1 MILKDMKKGRRKAY
15 YAVILLIIFLLI
27 CGFFIIKNKK
37 ISGKAVLEISEATG
51 EKNYEDWTMAFHDL
65 NHTGTTS
72 EIINLPLILKWK
84 YQYSYPGIEERFY
97 TERNKHFGYLLTY
110 EDKIY
115 SVWGDQRGR
124 IFDTDS
130 GTNFMRFTA
139 HPADAPFSESYP
151 AMDNESIAV
160 HFVDYNAVYDI
171 DNLEITDYVHRWGAG
186 NGGTALF
193 NNIAYF
199 NSPAKD
205 AFTSNNVRYAYGGM
219 HLNALETKK
228 ENLLWKHSLFDVSK
242 FTATE
247 YITPTIANNIFY
259 SIIDRNPSS
268 ISSYDADTGDIIWSK
283 SLGSQSCNFDTSIA
297 YENDMLYVGAKGT
310 GCKKLYALNATTGD
324 IIWAYNVNA
333 EIYAPIVS
341 NKIIYFA
348 SKDNYFYA
356 INSTSR
362 ALKWRFLSKFDTD
375 RYSYTDIQKNHR
387 IPAISGDLIFFGSDS
402 PENRLYALNISTGR
416 EVWRYQFSYPIGSPI
431 VSKGMLL
438 VSDERYTL
446 YSFIEPSKDKIIR
459 KIKKPL
465 ISQPAIVEKTGSFIS
480 EYESSPS
487 DYDFNAKLILRY
499 GKEFLINLENF
510 RYDNSKGRWILN
522 FSIPLNVPEELYD
535 LNITSNLGSDVSY
548 NSVKIIS
555 NFKTS
560 FKFIH
565 AVNPLIRKFNPGI
578 NSENDEAAL
587 ALRKVIEEW
596 NLLNPEFV
604 LISGGLTENGQDW
617 QYRDLIEILRKSE
630 VPIYLVPGDSDALGL
645 PSSSS
650 HINYERFLG
659 ERYYSFNYGNSHF
672 LGIDTTE
679 NGISSSQLTF
689 INQDLQLNQNKQ
701 SRIIFYYKDALSQI
715 ENIANNGRVNL
726 SLFSYTRWPYNSGPY
741 RTYYTSPSGN
751 ISFSGYFRI
760 VNINETNIDAL
771 GTNYYSLSTA
781 GSGAQSNEIA
791 NTHISS
797 KKCVLDKKFNST
809 SDACFNSIKTYRTGY
824 KSYVNITNILPWN
837 PEYKMSNSLI
847 KLIVPSD
854 GKPYN
859 SYGGEIIQI
868 IDVQND
874 NSVYYINFSIPEFLY
889 NGNPVLLNIGLESQ
903 NIPIVSPDHYKI
915 LAPESAQINEP
926 FNIIITAEDEENNP
940 VFVSRNLKIK
950 AVINNTLSS
959 EAHGNLALNSKHML
973 GSSATVEE
981 SFSKIMPIQI
991 YVEDENGKNGKSD
1004 GIDISRLCT
1013 PGNIQ
1018 QCGFN
1023 IGECRYGIKTCNEAG
1038 SYGNCIGGIEPSNEI
1053 CDNKDNDCDG
1063 LIDRLTRPCSNI
1075 CFSGIESCN
1084 SGAWDTCS
1092 ALPAP
1097 DNYNQECSAGIGA
1110 CQLFGTID
1118 CFGTCNAI
1126 PRTPSFEICDEID
1139 NDCDGLID
1147 EGCECING
1155 ETQACGIDT
1164 GECVSG
1170 IMLCNLGHWSDCNGN
1185 IEPSNEICDNKDND
1199 CDGLIDEEDI
1209 CSCTNKQSFVCSQH
1223 EICTGVA
1230 VLASDTNR
1238 CCNQLCINPIWNNC
1252 NQCGSGTFN
1261 LGCDLEE
1268 CGNVRE
1274 ECFWQ
1279 RAGQSYLD
1287 GNCLNCLGISCSSY
1301 SSQEECEQDMCELG
1315 ICEFYDSACRIQ
1327 DSDRDGLDDS
1337 IDKCPLKNGI
1347 NLINGCPP
1355 PVNYNKFQNSLS
1367 TNFLELT
1374 HYDNISLY
1382 LGIENKGIINFTEN
1396 VTIGGLDFDKNV
1408 KIERTYIEINTT
1420 GAPELNVSAE
1430 ITLIN
1435 ISDREWRNLKV
1446 LEDGKLCE
1454 ECSILSYV
1462 DGILKFNVSHFSRY
1476 SIGIESK
1483 TLTGKAIYEVIGCGD
1498 NVCDSAAGESCS
1510 SCPEDCGNC
1519 PQPPSGG
1526 NSGGGGGGGSSNVKN
1541 SEAKKNDSIT
1551 KSFLQQ
1557 EQDNKN
1563 LSNLIDEI
1571 PEIEKNTADKHDY
1584 LLILYLIIIG
1594 LLIILI
1600 IIKFLKQAKNK

>member
-1 MILKDMKKGRRKAY
+1 
-15 YAVILLIIFLLI
+15 
-27 CGFFIIKNKK
+27 
-37 ISGKAVLEISEATG
+37 
-51 EKNYEDWTMAFHDL
+51 
-65 NHTGTTS
+65 
-72 EIINLPLILKWK
+72 
-84 YQYSYPGIEERFY
+84 
-97 TERNKHFGYLLTY
+97 
-110 EDKIY
+110 
-115 SVWGDQRGR
+115 
-124 IFDTDS
+124 
-130 GTNFMRFTA
+130 
-139 HPADAPFSESYP
+139 
-151 AMDNESIAV
+151 
-160 HFVDYNAVYDI
+160 
-171 DNLEITDYVHRWGAG
+171 
-186 NGGTALF
+186 
-193 NNIAYF
+193 
-199 NSPAKD
+199 
-205 AFTSNNVRYAYGGM
+205 
-219 HLNALETKK
+219 
-228 ENLLWKHSLFDVSK
+228 
-242 FTATE
+242 
-247 YITPTIANNIFY
+247 
-259 SIIDRNPSS
+259 
-268 ISSYDADTGDIIWSK
+268 
-283 SLGSQSCNFDTSIA
+283 
-297 YENDMLYVGAKGT
+297 
-310 GCKKLYALNATTGD
+310 
-324 IIWAYNVNA
+324 
-333 EIYAPIVS
+333 
-341 NKIIYFA
+341 
-348 SKDNYFYA
+348 
-356 INSTSR
+356 
-362 ALKWRFLSKFDTD
+362 
-375 RYSYTDIQKNHR
+375 
-387 IPAISGDLIFFGSDS
+387 
-402 PENRLYALNISTGR
+402 
-416 EVWRYQFSYPIGSPI
+416 
-431 VSKGMLL
+431 
-438 VSDERYTL
+438 
-446 YSFIEPSKDKIIR
+446 
-459 KIKKPL
+459 
-465 ISQPAIVEKTGSFIS
+465 
-480 EYESSPS
+480 
-487 DYDFNAKLILRY
+487 
-499 GKEFLINLENF
+499 
-510 RYDNSKGRWILN
+510 
-522 FSIPLNVPEELYD
+522 
-535 LNITSNLGSDVSY
+535 
-548 NSVKIIS
+548 
-555 NFKTS
+555 
-560 FKFIH
+560 
-565 AVNPLIRKFNPGI
+565 
-578 NSENDEAAL
+578 
-587 ALRKVIEEW
+587 
-596 NLLNPEFV
+596 
-604 LISGGLTENGQDW
+604 
-617 QYRDLIEILRKSE
+617 
-630 VPIYLVPGDSDALGL
+630 
-645 PSSSS
+645 
-650 HINYERFLG
+650 
-659 ERYYSFNYGNSHF
+659 
-672 LGIDTTE
+672 
-679 NGISSSQLTF
+679 
-689 INQDLQLNQNKQ
+689 
-701 SRIIFYYKDALSQI
+701 
-715 ENIANNGRVNL
+715 
-726 SLFSYTRWPYNSGPY
+726 
-741 RTYYTSPSGN
+741 
-751 ISFSGYFRI
+751 
-760 VNINETNIDAL
+760 
-771 GTNYYSLSTA
+771 
-781 GSGAQSNEIA
+781 
-791 NTHISS
+791 
-797 KKCVLDKKFNST
+797 
-809 SDACFNSIKTYRTGY
+809 
-824 KSYVNITNILPWN
+824 
-837 PEYKMSNSLI
+837 
-847 KLIVPSD
+847 
-854 GKPYN
+854 
-859 SYGGEIIQI
+859 
-868 IDVQND
+868 
-874 NSVYYINFSIPEFLY
+874 
-889 NGNPVLLNIGLESQ
+889 
-903 NIPIVSPDHYKI
+903 
-915 LAPESAQINEP
+915 
-926 FNIIITAEDEENNP
+926 
-940 VFVSRNLKIK
+940 
-950 AVINNTLSS
+950 
-959 EAHGNLALNSKHML
+959 ML

-1038 SYGNCIGGIEPSNEI
+1038 SYGNCIGG
-1053 CDNKDNDCDG
+1053 
-1063 LIDRLTRPCSNI
+1063 
-1075 CFSGIESCN
+1075 
-1084 SGAWDTCS
+1084 
-1092 ALPAP
+1092 
-1097 DNYNQECSAGIGA
+1097 
-1110 CQLFGTID
+1110 
-1118 CFGTCNAI
+1118 
-1126 PRTPSFEICDEID
+1126 
-1139 NDCDGLID
+1139 
-1147 EGCECING
+1147 
-1155 ETQACGIDT
+1155 
-1164 GECVSG
+1164 
-1170 IMLCNLGHWSDCNGN
+1170 